1 MTAERGPQTAPFGMA
16 VRGLR
21 SALRGPGL
29 TLLLLLGLSA
39 LAVAP
44 LFVDPGYL
52 LTRGTGESPNL
63 LFRVHQLLRAY
74 QAGEF
79 PARWAADAAYG
90 YGMPYFT
97 YYASF
102 STHVAAAFKVLG
114 LSYTG
119 AIKLAQ
125 FAALFAGAA
134 GAYIWVKGAGRTS
147 SAAMLVAAAYT
158 FAPFHLVNLY
168 IRGDSLAE
176 LWAMGVFPW
185 LLAAVGWVTTTGPTA
200 AARPPAA
207 AVALLTALLICTHNV
222 SALTMLP
229 LAAGYALVLAWP
241 GLNGLVPWSFD
252 GPVARVVGQSVAR
265 SLGPSVARLW
275 PTAAAMG
282 LGLALS
288 AFFWWPALAEGEAVQ
303 LKALTSDFFS
313 YQGHFR
319 SLDLM
324 QIGWLFDYTQQPFS
338 LGLVQALLA
347 AAGLL
352 VAVLHWRTWSRWHTV
367 NALALSLT
375 LVLITPLAQ
384 PAYDHLPL
392 LAYVQFP
399 WRLLSLAALFT
410 AAWTG
415 ELAAWAP
422 ERPAARTTA
431 SFWRAPGLTR
441 PAFGPPE
448 VRVLALSVVLT
459 STALAGL
466 RPQFLPL
473 SDDQVSAWRL
483 QLYEVASTMIGNTAN
498 NEYLPAAVTPRPYL
512 SDQVLGR
519 SPSPL
524 GAEGSRV
531 EKRGAY
537 ERWRLQVLAGGPV
550 SVPTH
555 FWPGWR
561 GQVDGRALDLSAA
574 PGLGWITFELPPG
587 EHEVTLW
594 LDRTPVRAAAEAL
607 SVAALVLWVTLLLWP
622 AAGERARRRLTLGSG
637 GLALGAVS
645 VMAFGL
651 GVRAVPLDP
660 ASPST
665 APPVQFDYLRSVYP
679 ARAEVLFGAQQPA
692 PAGPFAWW
700 DPAPLR
706 DTAALESIEGLVE
719 RAEPG
724 QRLDLVLK
732 FRGGYPAS
740 VTVGLYSTAAATRE
754 LPPLAAQ
761 TAPFTLRSPI
771 RAESDA
777 AVSLVLP
784 TDLAP
789 GLYWLS
795 PRLDGERGEEG
806 ALLPNGDVRGRVL
819 LGPIMVDRAPQAG
832 PPVWTATQ
840 VGNQVA
846 LDHTWQITERV
857 PLNAGVALRLVDAS
871 GETVGAIDTQPG
883 YGFLPSVMWRAGE
896 RIHDR
901 ILIPLTEGTAPGVVT
916 ATARLYDVST
926 FTTLL
931 EQSAPVTI
939 APVWARGARTGAIG
953 LGAGLA
959 LERVEFPA
967 EAEAGTSLTVIG
979 HWLTGPTAPGR
990 QRATWWLR
998 DAQGR
1003 EALRVDAELT
1013 TDAWA
1018 AEAYVRLPQRLA
1030 LPLDLP
1036 EGDYRVGVRVAD
1048 QEVTLGQVSVRASTR
1063 QFTPPPMATRVDAR
1077 FGESLMLPGLTVT
1090 RMAQTLAIDL
1100 VFQASSVPADNYTYF
1115 VHLIAPDGAVVAQVD
1130 REPRDGAYPTA
1141 GWLPGEVVVETVSF
1155 DLTDRA
1161 PGRYQLGLGWYDGG
1175 APGLP
1180 RLPAFDA
1187 TGARIVD
1194 DRLIVL
1200 DVSVR

>member
-1 MTAERGPQTAPFGMA
+1 MTADRGPQSATTSLAERGLRPA
-16 VRGLR
+16 VRGH
-21 SALRGPGL
+21 GL
-29 TLLLLLGLSA
+29 TLLVLLGLSA

-102 STHVAAAFKVLG
+102 STHVAATFKVLG
-114 LSYTG
+114 LSYTV

-125 FAALFAGAA
+125 FTALFAGAA
-134 GAYIWVKGAGRTS
+134 GAYVWVKGAGRTS

-185 LLAAVGWVTTTGPTA
+185 LLAAVGWATTTRPTA
-200 AARPPAA
+200 AARLPAA
-207 AVALLTALLICTHNV
+207 GVALFTALLICTHNV

-241 GLNGLVPWSFD
+241 GG
-252 GPVARVVGQSVAR
+252 R
-265 SLGPSVARLW
+265 GPSVARLL
-275 PTAAAMG
+275 PAAAAMG
-282 LGLALS
+282 LGVALS
-288 AFFWWPALAEGEAVQ
+288 AFFLWPALAEGEAVQ
-303 LKALTSDFFS
+303 LRALTSDFFR

-319 SLDLM
+319 GLDLM
-324 QIGWLFDYTQQPFS
+324 QTGWVFDYANQAFS

-347 AAGLL
+347 AAGVL
-352 VAVLHWRTWSRWHTV
+352 VAVLRWRTWSRWHTF

-375 LVLITPLAQ
+375 LLLITPLSQ

-410 AAWTG
+410 AAWTS
-415 ELAAWAP
+415 ELADRAIGGP
-422 ERPAARTTA
+422 GVRTTDP
-431 SFWRAPGLTR
+431 SWRAPGLTSR
-441 PAFGPPE
+441 SFGPPGARALG
-448 VRVLALSVVLT
+448 VSVLLAA
-459 STALAGL
+459 TALAGL

-473 SDDQVSAWRL
+473 SDDQVSGWRL

-524 GAEGSRV
+524 GAEGTRV

-537 ERWRLQVLAGGPV
+537 ERWRLQVTTGGPV
-550 SVPTH
+550 SVPTYY
-555 FWPGWR
+555 WPGWR
-561 GQVDGRALDLSAA
+561 GQVDGRALDLAAA

-587 EHEVTLW
+587 EHEVTVW
-594 LDRTPVRAAAEAL
+594 LDRTPVRTAAEAL
-607 SVAALVLWVTLLLWP
+607 SVAALVPWVALLLWP
-622 AAGERARRRLTLGSG
+622 AAGERGWRRLALGVG
-637 GLALGAVS
+637 GLALGAVG
-645 VMAFGL
+645 VTAFAL

-660 ASPST
+660 VSPST
-665 APPVQFDYLRSVYP
+665 DPPVQFDYLRSVYP
-679 ARAEVLFGAQQPA
+679 ARAEVLFGAQQNA

-700 DPAPLR
+700 DPTPLR
-706 DTAALESIEGLVE
+706 DTAALETIEGLAE

-732 FRGGYPAS
+732 FRGGYPAN
-740 VTVGLYSTAAATRE
+740 VTVGLYSTAAATQE
-754 LPPLAAQ
+754 IPPLVAQ

-777 AVSLVLP
+777 AVSFTLP

-795 PRLDGERGEEG
+795 LRLDGERGEEG
-806 ALLPNGDVRGRVL
+806 ALLPNGDVRGRVF
-819 LGPIMVDRAPQAG
+819 LGPIVVDRAPQAG

-840 VGNQVA
+840 IGNQVA
-846 LDHTWQITERV
+846 LDHTWRFTDRV

-926 FTTLL
+926 FATVLD
-931 EQSAPVTI
+931 QSAPVAI
-939 APVWARGARTGAIG
+939 APVWPRGSRTGTIG

-959 LERVEFPA
+959 LERVELPA
-967 EAEAGTSLTVIG
+967 EAEAGRSLTVVG

-990 QRATWWLR
+990 QRASWWLR

-1036 EGDYRVGVRVAD
+1036 AGDYSVGVRVAA
-1048 QEVTLGQVSVRASTR
+1048 QEATFGQVSVRASTR
-1063 QFTPPPMATRVDAR
+1063 QFTLPPMATRVDAR
-1077 FGESLMLPGLTVT
+1077 FGEGLMLPGLTVT
-1090 RMAQTLAIDL
+1090 RTAQTLAIDL
-1100 VFQASSVPADNYTYF
+1100 VFQASSVPAGNYTYF

-1130 REPRDGAYPTA
+1130 RQPRDGAYPTA

-1161 PGRYQLGLGWYDGG
+1161 PGRYRLGLGWYDGG

-1187 TGARIVD
+1187 AGARIVD

-1200 DVSVR
+1200 DVSVRWSE